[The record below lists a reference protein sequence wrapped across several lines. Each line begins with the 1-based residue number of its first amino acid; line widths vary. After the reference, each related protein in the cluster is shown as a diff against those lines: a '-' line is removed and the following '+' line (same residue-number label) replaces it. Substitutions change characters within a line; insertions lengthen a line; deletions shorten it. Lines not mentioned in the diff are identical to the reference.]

1 VTQGDTPPEFVLD
14 PQRVRMSFSRAAR
27 SYDEAAV
34 LQARVRDEL
43 LDRLQW
49 VRVQPAVVVDLGAG
63 TGHASIALKKR
74 YRASRVIAADLSP
87 GMLHE
92 AGAQRGFFR
101 RFDLLCADAARLPLR
116 TASVDLVFSNLM
128 LQWCDD
134 PDAVFREC
142 RRVLKPGGLLTYST
156 FGPDTLIE
164 LRRAWAE
171 VDELTHVN
179 RFIDMHDLG
188 DAMIRAGFAE
198 PVMDVERCTLTY
210 EDVRALMCDLKAI
223 GAHNVNA
230 GRARGL
236 TGKSRLKRMIAAYE
250 SFRGDGRLPASYEIV
265 YGQAWVAERQTGQAP
280 SRDGEARIPVSGITR
295 R

>member
-1 VTQGDTPPEFVLD
+1 LTADETSGFALD
-14 PQRVRMSFSRAAR
+14 PRRVRVSFSRAAR

-34 LQARVRDEL
+34 LQSRVREEL

-49 VRVQPAVVVDLGAG
+49 IRMQPDIVVDLGAG
-63 TGHASIALKKR
+63 TGHASVALRRR
-74 YRASRVIAADLSP
+74 YRSSRVIAADVSL
-87 GMLHE
+87 GMLRE
-92 AGAQRGFFR
+92 AGRQRRLFR
-101 RFDLLCADAARLPLR
+101 RFDLVCADAARLPLR
-116 TASVDLVFSNLM
+116 TASVDMVFSSLM

-142 RRVLKPGGLLTYST
+142 RRILRPGGLLTYAT

-171 VDELTHVN
+171 VDGLTHVN

-210 EDVRALMCDLKAI
+210 ADARALMRDLKAI

-236 TGKSRLKRMIAAYE
+236 TGKSRLARMIAAYE
-250 SFRGDGRLPASYEIV
+250 SFRREGRLPATYEVV
-265 YGQAWVAERQTGQAP
+265 YGQAWVAERQVAP
-280 SRDGEARIPVSGITR
+280 SRDGEVRIPVSRITR

>member
-1 VTQGDTPPEFVLD
+1 VTGDETPPEFALD
-14 PQRVRMSFSRAAR
+14 PRRVRASFSRAAR

-34 LQARVRDEL
+34 LQTRVRDEL

-49 VRVQPAVVVDLGAG
+49 VRVQPEVVVDLGAG
-63 TGHASIALKKR
+63 TGRATAALSKR
-74 YRASRVIAADLSP
+74 YRSSRVIAADLSA
-87 GMLHE
+87 GMLR
-92 AGAQRGFFR
+92 AASAQRRLFR

-116 TASVDLVFSNLM
+116 TASVDMVFSNLM

-142 RRVLKPGGLLTYST
+142 RRVLAPGGLLTYTT
-156 FGPDTLIE
+156 FGPDTLTE

-171 VDELTHVN
+171 VDGLTHVN

-210 EDVRALMCDLKAI
+210 ADAHALMRDLKAL

-236 TGKSRLKRMIAAYE
+236 TGKSRLERMIAAYE
-250 SFRGDGRLPASYEIV
+250 GFRREGRLPATYEIV
-265 YGQAWVAERQTGQAP
+265 YGQAWVAERQTAP
-280 SRDGEARIPVSGITR
+280 SPDGEVRIPVSRITR